1 MKNLIGSE
9 TIKLKDY
16 FVKVNNISEDKE
28 AYLRELIHEVM
39 FYETASFI
47 KSLRSNQ
54 IMCLE
59 DIVEIFGFK
68 YQFVRKNIVN
78 QPMFSRLCFDDNV
91 KKMISFFKDAEPGTL
106 VKTDE
111 LAEEH
116 LQKPHINFKLTVGDI
131 ENCKTI
137 ISKKIV
143 FYRSSFMIFLKNQFS
158 LYVDQKEHSLNTH
171 DSDEI
176 IDLVLNSKWLS
187 GKELK
192 DQLDFK
198 HDVQLY
204 RFLKSNDEYLK
215 LIYNAANTKKPVTR
229 YTKY

>member
-9 TIKLKDY
+9 TKKLKDY
-16 FVKVNNISEDKE
+16 FVNLNNISEDKE

-59 DIVEIFGFK
+59 DIVETFGFK

-78 QPMFSRLCFDDNV
+78 QPMFSRLLFDENV
-91 KKMISFFKDAEPGTL
+91 KKLIISFRDAEPGTMIT
-106 VKTDE
+106 TDE
-111 LAEEH
+111 IAEDH
-116 LQKPHINFKLTVGDI
+116 LDKPHIKFKLSEEDI
-131 ENCKTI
+131 KNCNKI
-137 ISKKIV
+137 ITKKIL
-143 FYRSSFMIFLKNQFS
+143 FYKSSMMSFLKNQFS
-158 LYVDQKEHSLNTH
+158 LYVDQREHSLNTH

-176 IDLVLNSKWLS
+176 VDLVLNSKWVS

-192 DQLDFK
+192 DQLNFK